1 MKALAW
7 VASTFLIG
15 LAVVTALQV
24 FRATLPLL
32 GALLP

>member
-7 VASTFLIG
+7 VASVLLLG
-15 LAVVTALQV
+15 LAVATALQV

-32 GALLP
+32 GALLA